1 MKPRILLPLFLVL
14 PLLAQVVQAPP
25 QAPNPA
31 PVQAAAQATPA
42 PSVSW
47 VDEHPEYH
55 ANPNCIFCKI
65 IADKSPAK
73 KVFEDDRVLAFWDI
87 KPRAKVHLLVIP
99 KQHVSNLTELEQLPM
114 ETRSALITTCA
125 KVARE
130 AGIAA
135 SGFRIIV
142 NTGKDASQSVFHL
155 HFHVVGGETLPED
168 AVRVKPKS

>member
-1 MKPRILLPLFLVL
+1 MKLRLLLPHFLVL

-25 QAPNPA
+25 QAPSPA
-31 PVQAAAQATPA
+31 PAQAAAQTQPA

-55 ANPNCIFCKI
+55 VNPNCIFCKI
-65 IADKSPAK
+65 IANKAPAK
-73 KVFEDDRVLAFWDI
+73 KVFEDERVLAFWDI
-87 KPRAKVHLLVIP
+87 KPRAKVHMLVIP

-114 ETRSALITTCA
+114 ETRSALLTACA

-155 HFHVVGGETLPED
+155 HFHVVGGEALPED